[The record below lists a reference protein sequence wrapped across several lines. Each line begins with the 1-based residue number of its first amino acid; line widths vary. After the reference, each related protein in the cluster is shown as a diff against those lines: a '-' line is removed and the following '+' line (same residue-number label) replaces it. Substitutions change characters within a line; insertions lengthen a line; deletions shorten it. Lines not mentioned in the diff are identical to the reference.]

1 MEAIVEVEHAGCYT
15 SDLTRR
21 LGIAITVLS
30 GHATPEGSVGL
41 WELSGPDAA
50 LPRAVEELRAH
61 PHIRRADVLQ
71 KRPGAWILETL
82 DTEAEV
88 SNALI
93 GAGLVFLPPVLIA
106 GGTETYRVFAL
117 ERKQVD
123 RAVKALSKRNRVR
136 VRSVRERVVASSPLA
151 SLTPK
156 QRETLDAA
164 WREGWYDRPRRVSQA
179 ALARRLGVSR
189 PALTERLARAEANV
203 VRALLEG

>member
-1 MEAIVEVEHAGCYT
+1 MEAVIEVEHAGCYT

-21 LGIAITVLS
+21 LGVAITVLS

-41 WELSGPDAA
+41 WELAGPDAV
-50 LPRAVEELRAH
+50 LPQAVAELRAH
-61 PHIRRADVLQ
+61 PHIRRAEVLQ
-71 KRPGAWILETL
+71 RRPGSWILETL

-93 GAGLVFLPPVLIA
+93 AAGLVFLPPVLIA
-106 GGTETYRVFAL
+106 AGTETYRVFAL
-117 ERKQVD
+117 ERRQVD
-123 RAVKALSKRNRVR
+123 RAVKTLRRRNRVE

-156 QRETLDAA
+156 QRETLEAA
-164 WREGWYDRPRRVSQA
+164 WREGWYERPRRTDQD
-179 ALARRLGVSR
+179 ALARRLGISR

-203 VRALLEG
+203 MRALFEG